1 MFQYRLVLGLMALGG
16 AALFVA
22 DQNANAALQPAQPG
36 GVAAF
41 RLYSPQ
47 DGQAVAPFQEISW
60 VVRTFVSPDDNEGL
74 ALFAFDFIQDPNNPE
89 LFNIPKGDDPIT
101 ELECF
106 DQPAGFTNPGFKLTE
121 TGYGGTHTDVWG
133 ARNRRQIGGAQNTF
147 GKVGPCHGQTTVIC
161 MGQDVDVDAGIGH
174 GGVTLSKG
182 KFRAPQ
188 TPGTYTMHIE
198 NLIANTLV
206 SVEVAPTPSPTLAAE
221 IRCLE
226 DTFTFTVQ

>member
-1 MFQYRLVLGLMALGG
+1 MFQYRMVLGLMALGG

-22 DQNANAALQPAQPG
+22 DSDAIASLQPSQPG

-41 RLYSPQ
+41 RLYSAS
-47 DGQAVAPFQEISW
+47 DGQVVAPFQEVSW

-74 ALFAFDFIQDPNNPE
+74 ALFSFDLVQDSENPE

-101 ELECF
+101 ALQCF
-106 DQPAGFTNPGFKLTE
+106 DQPAGFTNPGFTPSE
-121 TGYGGTHTDVWG
+121 SGYGGTSSDVWA

-147 GKVGPCHGQTTVIC
+147 GMVGPCHGQVTVIC

-188 TPGTYTMHIE
+188 TPGTYVLRIE
-198 NLIANTLV
+198 NIIANTLV
-206 SVEVAPTPSPTLAAE
+206 SVEAAPSPSPTLAAE

-226 DTFTFTVQ
+226 DTLTFTVQ